1 LYVGLFQATI
11 GNADES
17 IRNLAAASVAF
28 DSSGYFGGTI
38 GTGFVEAG
46 VHYTRK
52 EYELSNMK
60 LDKAIDLA
68 EKQYGGSLPSRIM
81 ADCDIAHAFND
92 LKEGN
97 LGSARKRVG
106 KIKDL
111 LRKTKREREDVWV
124 KTAGSARV
132 ANACGILESEL
143 CLAEGSIDKAIH
155 IGESVPSIG
164 ILGFVLVL
172 STSADQALHNY
183 PIERDVLARA
193 YVKKGDLA
201 KAIAVYEKLV
211 TFDPKQDNR
220 LLILPVYHYRLAKL
234 YEEKGRTK
242 EAVVQYEKF
251 LTIMSKADMFQ
262 AEIADAKARLAALT
276 RPRVS

>member
-1 LYVGLFQATI
+1 
-11 GNADES
+11 
-17 IRNLAAASVAF
+17 
-28 DSSGYFGGTI
+28 
-38 GTGFVEAG
+38 
-46 VHYTRK
+46 
-52 EYELSNMK
+52 MK

-97 LGSARKRVG
+97 LGSARKLVG

-201 KAIAVYEKLV
+201 KAIAIIVVSLLSITAVFISMKIHRVLDYR
-211 TFDPKQDNR
+211 DN
-220 LLILPVYHYRLAKL
+220 
-234 YEEKGRTK
+234 E
-242 EAVVQYEKF
+242 
-251 LTIMSKADMFQ
+251 MSHL
-262 AEIADAKARLAALT
+262 LAAGNNKEIVTNGKDYSAKKALIKAIDQNNRDLAFSLLKDICDRNMGKRKSVIYKIFT
-276 RPRVS
+276 SIGNLFTAFFALCGILSLSLGLYLLVSVIVCRK